1 MLNHKLSIAAT
12 LAAALLVPTVSTAA
26 DAVMSNGWRAV
37 GGEAAWVYEG
47 TASSGLTRGE
57 VRRALASPGSPT
69 ADGWRFVGGEAAW
82 VVDGPRLVVVN
93 KQLVHADDCL
103 FNPAKASPVMKD
115 SGPRPFDNPGA

>member
-12 LAAALLVPTVSTAA
+12 LATALLVPTVSTAA
-26 DAVMSNGWRAV
+26 DTVVSNGWRAV

-47 TASSGLTRGE
+47 TAPSRLTRGE
-57 VRRALASPGSPT
+57 VQRALAFPGSSA

-82 VVDGPRLVVVN
+82 VADGSRLVVVN

-103 FNPAKASPVMKD
+103 FNPAKASPAVKD
-115 SGPRPFDNPGA
+115 SGPRPFDIPGA